1 MSQLNLKPIVGKVL
15 SHKPEN
21 KNEVQVYKFLDESF
35 QYLELRRWKY
45 SGSHVKPAQQIAST
59 RIVEWSLNTLVK
71 IIKIINT
78 GKDCSRYVL
87 KNNFSQRPLV
97 ART

>member
-59 RIVEWSLNTLVK
+59 RIVEWSLNTLVNII
-71 IIKIINT
+71 IIKT
-78 GKDCSRYVL
+78 GKDCSRCVL
-87 KNNFSQRPLV
+87 KNNFGQRPLV